1 MPHTH
6 LPETYL
12 KRQELEAKFTIS
24 RATIYR
30 WMKAGAFPPAI
41 HLGPNMIRWKQSDIE
56 IWIEQKEA
64 A

>member
-6 LPETYL
+6 LPEIYL

-30 WMKAGAFPPAI
+30 WMKAGTFPAAI
-41 HLGPNMIRWKQSDIE
+41 HLGANMIRWKQSDIE
-56 IWIEQKEA
+56 TWVAEKEA